1 MKKGGLGFS
10 VILIGMYFLGGGGV
24 GKSWLIRVI
33 SQWIEWLLRK
43 EGDHPGSPT
52 CLLCGPTGVS
62 AALIGLNIPQNLNQS
77 LYFVND

>member
-1 MKKGGLGFS
+1 
-10 VILIGMYFLGGGGV
+10 MYFLGGGGV

-62 AALIGLNIPQNLNQS
+62 AALIGLNIP
-77 LYFVND
+77 

>member
-1 MKKGGLGFS
+1 
-10 VILIGMYFLGGGGV
+10 MYFLGGGGV

-62 AALIGLNIPQNLNQS
+62 AALIGEYTTVFESVFI
-77 LYFVND
+77 FF